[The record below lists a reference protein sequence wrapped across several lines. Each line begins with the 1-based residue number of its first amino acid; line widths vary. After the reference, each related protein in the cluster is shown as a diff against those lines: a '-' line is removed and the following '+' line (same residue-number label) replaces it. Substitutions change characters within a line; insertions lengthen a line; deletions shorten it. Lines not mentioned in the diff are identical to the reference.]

1 MSFRVSVGTDEGP
14 KKGLVHLM
22 SSLGLVD
29 VVSRCVI
36 MIFGDSITNVSMM
49 KSCSP
54 FSKNNIPELDGNMLR
69 KKKSPQ
75 TKNGCQNNCFLIPD
89 AIGCAFFVVLTVSGS
104 REAMLL
110 EAPPQARFLPGKS
123 RIQMGGRWKN
133 HPIYGGL

>member
-1 MSFRVSVGTDEGP
+1 M
-14 KKGLVHLM
+14 
-22 SSLGLVD
+22 
-29 VVSRCVI
+29 

-54 FSKNNIPELDGNMLR
+54 FSKKPIPELDGNMLR

-75 TKNGCQNNCFLIPD
+75 TKKRLLKQQMSLDSGRNWVCLFCR
-89 AIGCAFFVVLTVSGS
+89 ATVSGS

-123 RIQMGGRWKN
+123 RIQMGKRMKIIQFMVVYSEN
-133 HPIYGGL
+133 HLYMVVV